1 MSKQQTT
8 RQRLCLL
15 SSLVPLIALIA
26 TLSSGC
32 AHQTP
37 PVAVTVR
44 SDVSCKAYQRLT
56 WSIDDTGPTITGILR
71 HNARYTRLCGKNRPL
86 K

>member
-1 MSKQQTT
+1 MPKQQTK
-8 RQRLCLL
+8 QRTLFLL

-32 AHQTP
+32 AQQTP

-44 SDVSCKAYQRLT
+44 SDVSCRAYKRLT
-56 WSIDDTGPTITGILR
+56 WSPDDTTLTITGILR
-71 HNARYTRLCGKNRPL
+71 HNARYIRLCGKRKPL